1 MTLVRRIRYYS
12 DFLVIRWQL
21 VLLIGFVMASWY
33 VIRTD
38 SYTKGFTSRFDE
50 GITPYEFLLRHWGVV
65 LLAFGLLLVALS
77 IMTALFTWIWFLIHA
92 RRVMEEMDM
101 QFGKGKL
108 AVAGNVA
115 ATVTVPV
122 LIRPLLGLIRVR
134 MKFSDDTVTADIP
147 LTDNVREKNKFW
159 RRAISGS
166 RFLALRDRRE
176 YHITEVQFFFQDMF
190 RLVAFPGFIPT
201 ERSMYV
207 VPPEKPLLDLKA
219 DPNKTEEQE
228 IRIPTP
234 KRVEGEIINYKD
246 FEPGDDVRRIVWKI
260 YARTRQL
267 VVRIP
272 ETTDPYASHIYLY
285 ASFYH
290 GFPEGRK
297 EKFDSELLNLYKD
310 HVRNLY
316 ESLLVTGLDVR
327 FIPDQETST
336 NFSVEE
342 KDVPVYHIS
351 TAHWQTNR
359 DLRSYVVK
367 KDAGLVA
374 VSSLI
379 PVADVE
385 QLLQDL
391 PANVTLVLVKVSDVF
406 RHHRIFKFKDLF
418 FQHTNESLDRVKRS
432 WLLSGFRRRLL
443 KNEKAIEQLL
453 KKSNV
458 NAMHV

>member
-1 MTLVRRIRYYS
+1 MTLARRIRYYS

-21 VLLIGFVMASWY
+21 VLLVAFALLSWY
-33 VIRTD
+33 VVKTD
-38 SYTKGFTSRFDE
+38 HYDSGAETRYGPGVDRF
-50 GITPYEFLLRHWGVV
+50 EFFIRHWGLV
-65 LLAFGLLLVALS
+65 LLAFASALVAFS
-77 IMTALFTWIWFLIHA
+77 IMTALFTWVWFLFHV
-92 RRVMEEMDM
+92 RTVMEQMEMS
-101 QFGKGKL
+101 FGKGKQ
-108 AVAGNVA
+108 AVAGKVA
-115 ATVTVPV
+115 ASVTVPL

-134 MKFSDDTVTADIP
+134 MRFSDNTVTPDIP
-147 LTDNVREKNKFW
+147 LTDNIREKNKFW

-166 RFLALRDRRE
+166 RFLPLRDRRE

-219 DPNKTEEQE
+219 DPNKTEQQE

-290 GFPEGRK
+290 GFPQGRK
-297 EKFDSELLNLYKD
+297 PVFDTELLNLYKD

-327 FIPDQETST
+327 FIPDQETSK
-336 NFSVEE
+336 NFSVED
-342 KDVPVYHIS
+342 KDMPVYHIS
-351 TAHWQTNR
+351 TALWQSDR
-359 DLRSYVVK
+359 DLKSYVVK

-374 VSSLI
+374 VSSLV
-379 PVADVE
+379 PADEVE

-406 RHHRIFKFKDLF
+406 RRHRMFKFKDLF
-418 FQHTNESLDRVKRS
+418 FQHTSESMDKVKRS

-443 KNEKAIEQLL
+443 KNEKAIEQIL